1 MSHSELSAINS
12 NFNNGVPNQELKGKI
27 NLKISKNWSLG
38 YSAARDIDL
47 KIMRNQRASLKF
59 NDDCTLVE
67 VFYQKNNFDSKT
79 FSNITRNTSGLG
91 IRISLLTLGSMN

>member
-1 MSHSELSAINS
+1 MMIMKINYDVLDLTLIIDSKYIYKLFRYYRLNSAINS
-12 NFNNGVPNQELKGKI
+12 NFNNGVPNQELNGNI

-67 VFYQKNNFDSKT
+67 VFYAKK
-79 FSNITRNTSGLG
+79 
-91 IRISLLTLGSMN
+91 